1 MERSHGYTLLTTN
14 RELAGI
20 LDLNLDGD
28 PVAAALVAKGSGD
41 TDPRTLEVRLE
52 LEGGE
57 GPEGPTLGSTLTPV
71 ETSAAPR
78 ALSKE
83 ASQLLLPLHS
93 WPRG

>member
-1 MERSHGYTLLTTN
+1 MERSLCYTPLTTN

-20 LDLNLDGD
+20 QDLGMDGD
-28 PVAAALVAKGSGD
+28 PMAAALVAKGSGD

-52 LEGGE
+52 LGRGGLK
-57 GPEGPTLGSTLTPV
+57 GQCLGSTLTLV
-71 ETSAAPR
+71 GTSAAPR